1 DGAKLGGRHCLFAL
15 CSGSCNASVIG
26 GAEFMPT
33 AIDAD
38 DRGKHRNDDDNGDDV
53 MNALTDIRHRA
64 AQGKSAENHGA
75 DPKNPA
81 KNVECQ
87 ITGVGHLCGP
97 GDRKEEAD
105 EETGLN
111 KNDGAYERSA
121 TGAN

>member
-1 DGAKLGGRHCLFAL
+1 
-15 CSGSCNASVIG
+15 
-26 GAEFMPT
+26 MPT

-38 DRGKHRNDDDNGDDV
+38 DRGKHGNDDDNGDDV

-97 GDRKEEAD
+97 GDGRAEGSNNGNKTSKYNGAPAILFIEVMGALKVTSPEE
-105 EETGLN
+105 
-111 KNDGAYERSA
+111 ERIFA
-121 TGAN
+121 AV